1 LSLKPTDMETPPLP
15 TPTSVDEE
23 MLAEIKGM
31 QPWLRFFSILGFILT
46 AMFIFV
52 AIFGAAILA
61 QGAKSQSLGLITPI
75 AAFIFY
81 GGVAWFMLFTSL
93 KLFWAADR
101 AGEIQSDPSREKLIE
116 FLRLNRKF
124 WKAVGIFYVAAIALY
139 IVLGGIVLILELLK
153 KAR

>member
-1 LSLKPTDMETPPLP
+1 MDTATPA
-15 TPTSVDEE
+15 VDPEVQAA
-23 MLAEIKGM
+23 LRGM
-31 QPWLRFFSILGFILT
+31 KPWLRFFSILGFILT
-46 AMFIFV
+46 VMFIFV
-52 AIFGAAILA
+52 AIFGAAILV

-93 KLFWAADR
+93 KLFRAADR
-101 AGEIQSDPSREKLIE
+101 AGEIQSDPTRENLVE

-124 WKAVGIFYVAAIALY
+124 WKAVGIFYAAAIALY
-139 IVLGGIVLILELLK
+139 IVLGGIVLILEFLK